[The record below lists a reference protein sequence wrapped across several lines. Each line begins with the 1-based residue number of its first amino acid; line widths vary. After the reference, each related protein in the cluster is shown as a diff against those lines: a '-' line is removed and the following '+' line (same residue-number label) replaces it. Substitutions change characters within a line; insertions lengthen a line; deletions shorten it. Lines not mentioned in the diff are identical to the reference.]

1 MSNALPHTTNPRD
14 RVPVERAVTVGERIV
29 LDDHWTRFF
38 QCNYSTYRQNVRD
51 SLRRELQGQI
61 STQLHEDAASGG

>member
-1 MSNALPHTTNPRD
+1 MRELRGD

-38 QCNYSTYRQNVRD
+38 QRNYSTYRQNVRD